1 MKRKIILILFVLIIN
16 VLWVNGITITNKFVN
31 HHNIVIKT
39 GTKTNPSSKPTIM
52 DDIDVVLNSDLN
64 YDGESSDIIG
74 KKIDNFL
81 KDDMAGYGSL
91 ISKYAI
97 ANETNPYLI
106 ASMIIVETNCDLK
119 CSVLVK
125 KCNNVY
131 EAHSNSDDTSCF
143 GGIYQK
149 FNSIDDSI
157 KAFIKY
163 SKTNFYDND
172 LTTPSS
178 ISNVL
183 KKDARWVFIVNQYID
198 KIKNSDIES

>member
-1 MKRKIILILFVLIIN
+1 MKRKIILIIFVLVIN
-16 VLWVNGITITNKFVN
+16 VLWVNGITITNKLVS
-31 HHNIVIKT
+31 HYNIVIKT
-39 GTKTNPSSKPTIM
+39 GTKNNSSSKPNIM
-52 DDIDVVLNSDLN
+52 DDIDVILNSDLN
-64 YDGESSDIIG
+64 YNGESSVVIG

-81 KDDMAGYGSL
+81 KDDLSGYGSL

-131 EAHSNSDDTSCF
+131 EAINTSGEACF
-143 GGIYQK
+143 GGEYQK

-157 KAFIKY
+157 KTFIKY

-172 LTTPSS
+172 LTTPNS
-178 ISNVL
+178 ISKPL
-183 KKDARWVFIVNQYID
+183 KKDVRWIFMVNQYMD
-198 KIKNSDIES
+198 KIKNFNPEG